1 MSGANASP
9 TGRSHEEISEMTRLQ
24 QWEKPAL
31 MIGAVGLLVSLLGAF
46 TATEQFFRS
55 WLLAYLFWFAIS
67 LGALP
72 VLMLHHLVGGKWGFA
87 TRRLLESAL
96 QTLPLMTVLF
106 VPLVFGLHHLYEWSH
121 EDVVRQDI
129 ILQHKSTYLNVP
141 FFIGR
146 AAFYFAAW
154 LGLAWFLNRWSS
166 EQDRTGDVSIV
177 HRFQRLSGP
186 GLIIYALTI
195 TFASTDW
202 VMSLEPH
209 WFSTIYGMMFMVGQT
224 LTALAFVI
232 AILSLLGDAPPLSKF
247 LGADTLNDLG
257 NLLFAFIML
266 WAYLSFSQY
275 LIIWSGNLPEEIPWY
290 LRRSSGGWQW
300 IAVGLALFH
309 FAIPFFLLLI
319 RRNKRRR
326 QVISGIAIAVV
337 VMRLVDLMW
346 LIVPAHEPSVHVHW
360 LDIVTLAGIGGLWLA
375 GFSKHLRKRS
385 LLPLGDP
392 EFRTE
397 NSL

>member
-1 MSGANASP
+1 
-9 TGRSHEEISEMTRLQ
+9 MT
-24 QWEKPAL
+24 
-31 MIGAVGLLVSLLGAF
+31 I
-46 TATEQFFRS
+46 
-55 WLLAYLFWFAIS
+55 
-67 LGALP
+67 
-72 VLMLHHLVGGKWGFA
+72 
-87 TRRLLESAL
+87 
-96 QTLPLMTVLF
+96 LF
-106 VPLVFGLHHLYEWSH
+106 VPVIFGIHSLYEWSH
-121 EDVVRQDI
+121 DDAVAQDI
-129 ILQHKSTYLNVP
+129 ILQHKSLYLNTP
-141 FFIGR
+141 FFIAR

-154 LGLAWFLNRWSS
+154 LLMGWFLNRWSKQ
-166 EQDRTGDVSIV
+166 QDSTRDGSFAK
-177 HRFQRLSGP
+177 RFQRLSAP

-209 WFSTIYGMMFMVGQT
+209 WFSTIYGMMFMVGQA
-224 LTALAFVI
+224 LTTLAFVI
-232 AILSLLGDAPPLSKF
+232 AVLALL
-247 LGADTLNDLG
+247 ADTPPISDFLEPEIFNDLG

-290 LRRSSGGWQW
+290 LRRSRGGWQW
-300 IAVGLALFH
+300 IAVALALFH

-346 LIVPAHEPSVHVHW
+346 LVVPAHEPTVHVHW
-360 LDIVTLAGIGGLWLA
+360 LDIATLAGIGGLWVA
-375 GFSKHLRKRS
+375 GFSKQLRKQS

-392 EFRTE
+392 EFQQE
-397 NSL
+397 ASV

>member
-1 MSGANASP
+1 VN
-9 TGRSHEEISEMTRLQ
+9 RLQ
-24 QWEKPAL
+24 RVERPAL
-31 MIGAVGLLVSLLGAF
+31 IVGAVGILLSLFGA
-46 TATEQFFRS
+46 AIARDQFFRS
-55 WLLAYLFWFAIS
+55 WLLSYLFWFAIA

-72 VLMLHHLVGGKWGFA
+72 LVMLHHLVGGKWGFA
-87 TRRLLESAL
+87 TRRILESVTR
-96 QTLPLMTVLF
+96 TLPLMTILF
-106 VPLVFGLHHLYEWSH
+106 VPVIFGIHSLYEWSH
-121 EDVVRQDI
+121 DDAVAQDI
-129 ILQHKSTYLNVP
+129 ILQHKSPYLNTP
-141 FFIGR
+141 FFIAR

-154 LGLAWFLNRWSS
+154 LLMGWFLNRWSKQ
-166 EQDRTGDVSIV
+166 QDSTRDGSFAK
-177 HRFQRLSGP
+177 RFQRLSAP

-209 WFSTIYGMMFMVGQT
+209 WFSTIYGMMFMVGQA
-224 LTALAFVI
+224 LTTLAFVI
-232 AILSLLGDAPPLSKF
+232 AVLALL
-247 LGADTLNDLG
+247 ADTPPISDFLEPEIFNDLG

-290 LRRSSGGWQW
+290 LRRSRGGWQW
-300 IAVGLALFH
+300 IAVALALFH

-346 LIVPAHEPSVHVHW
+346 LVVPAHEPTVHVHW
-360 LDIVTLAGIGGLWLA
+360 LDIATLAGIGGLWVA
-375 GFSKHLRKRS
+375 GFSKQLRKQS

-392 EFRTE
+392 EFQQE
-397 NSL
+397 ASV

>member
-1 MSGANASP
+1 MN
-9 TGRSHEEISEMTRLQ
+9 RLQ
-24 QWEKPAL
+24 RVERPAL
-31 MIGAVGLLVSLLGAF
+31 IVGAVGILLSLFGA
-46 TATEQFFRS
+46 AIARDQFFRS
-55 WLLAYLFWFAIS
+55 WLLSYLFWFAIA

-72 VLMLHHLVGGKWGFA
+72 LVMLHHLVGGKWGFA
-87 TRRLLESAL
+87 TRRILESVTR
-96 QTLPLMTVLF
+96 TLPLMTILF
-106 VPLVFGLHHLYEWSH
+106 VPVIFGIHSLYEWSH
-121 EDVVRQDI
+121 DDAVAQDI
-129 ILQHKSTYLNVP
+129 ILQHKSLYLNTP
-141 FFIGR
+141 FFIAR

-154 LGLAWFLNRWSS
+154 LLMGWFLNRWSKQ
-166 EQDRTGDVSIV
+166 QDSTRDGSFAK
-177 HRFQRLSGP
+177 RFQRLSAP

-209 WFSTIYGMMFMVGQT
+209 WFSTIYGMMFMVGQA
-224 LTALAFVI
+224 LTTLAFVI
-232 AILSLLGDAPPLSKF
+232 AVLALL
-247 LGADTLNDLG
+247 ADTPPISDFLEPEIFNDLG

-290 LRRSSGGWQW
+290 LRRSRGGWQW
-300 IAVGLALFH
+300 IAVALALFH

-346 LIVPAHEPSVHVHW
+346 LVVPAHEPTVHVHW
-360 LDIVTLAGIGGLWLA
+360 LDIATLAGIGGLWVA
-375 GFSKHLRKRS
+375 GFSKQLRKQS
-385 LLPLGDP
+385 LLPVGDP
-392 EFRTE
+392 EFQQE
-397 NSL
+397 ASV

>member
-1 MSGANASP
+1 MN
-9 TGRSHEEISEMTRLQ
+9 RLQ
-24 QWEKPAL
+24 RVERPAL
-31 MIGAVGLLVSLLGAF
+31 IVGAVGILLSLFGA
-46 TATEQFFRS
+46 AIARDQFFRS
-55 WLLAYLFWFAIS
+55 WLLSYLFWFAIA

-72 VLMLHHLVGGKWGFA
+72 LVMLHHLVGGKWGFA
-87 TRRLLESAL
+87 TRRILESVTR
-96 QTLPLMTVLF
+96 TLPLMTILF
-106 VPLVFGLHHLYEWSH
+106 VPVIFGIHSLYEWSH
-121 EDVVRQDI
+121 DDAVAQDI
-129 ILQHKSTYLNVP
+129 ILQHKSPYLNTP
-141 FFIGR
+141 FFIAR

-154 LGLAWFLNRWSS
+154 LLMGWFLNRWSKQ
-166 EQDRTGDVSIV
+166 QDSTRDGSFAK
-177 HRFQRLSGP
+177 RFQRLSAP

-209 WFSTIYGMMFMVGQT
+209 WFSTIYGMMFMVGQA
-224 LTALAFVI
+224 LTTLAFVI
-232 AILSLLGDAPPLSKF
+232 AVLALL
-247 LGADTLNDLG
+247 ADTPPISEFLEPEIFNDLG

-290 LRRSSGGWQW
+290 LRRSRGGWQW
-300 IAVGLALFH
+300 IAVALALFH

-346 LIVPAHEPSVHVHW
+346 LVVPAHEPTVHVHW
-360 LDIVTLAGIGGLWLA
+360 LDIATLAGIGGLWVA
-375 GFSKHLRKRS
+375 GFSKQLRKQS

-392 EFRTE
+392 EFQQE
-397 NSL
+397 ASV

>member
-1 MSGANASP
+1 
-9 TGRSHEEISEMTRLQ
+9 MTRLQ

-31 MIGAVGLLVSLLGAF
+31 IVGAVGILASLLGAF
-46 TATEQFFRS
+46 VATDQFFRS
-55 WLLAYLFWFAIS
+55 WLLAYLFWFAIA

-72 VLMLHHLVGGKWGFA
+72 LVMLHHLVGGKWGFA
-87 TRRLLESAL
+87 TRRILESATR
-96 QTLPLMTVLF
+96 TLPLMAILF
-106 VPLVFGLHHLYEWSH
+106 VQLLLGIHHLYEWSH
-121 EDVVRQDI
+121 TEVVAQDI
-129 ILQHKSTYLNVP
+129 VLQHKSTYLNTP
-141 FFIGR
+141 FFIAR
-146 AAFYFAAW
+146 AVAYFALW
-154 LGLAWFLNRWSS
+154 LGLGWFLNRWSA
-166 EQDRTGDVSIV
+166 EQDSTGDVSIV
-177 HRFQRLSGP
+177 KRFQRLSGP

-224 LTALAFVI
+224 LTTLAFAI
-232 AILSLLGDAPPLSKF
+232 AVLALIAETPPLSEI
-247 LGADTLNDLG
+247 LSAETLNDLG

-319 RRNKRRR
+319 RRNKRRK

-337 VMRLVDLMW
+337 LMRLVDLMW
-346 LIVPAHEPSVHVHW
+346 LIVPAHEPTVHVHW
-360 LDIVTLAGIGGLWLA
+360 LDVVTLAGIGGLWLA
-375 GFSKHLRKRS
+375 GFSRELRKRS
-385 LLPLGDP
+385 LIPLRDP
-392 EFRTE
+392 DFRVQT
-397 NSL
+397 

>member
-1 MSGANASP
+1 
-9 TGRSHEEISEMTRLQ
+9 MTRLQ

-31 MIGAVGLLVSLLGAF
+31 IVGAAGILASLLGAF
-46 TATEQFFRS
+46 VATDQFFRS
-55 WLLAYLFWFAIS
+55 WLLAYLFWLAIA

-72 VLMLHHLVGGKWGFA
+72 LVMLHHLVGGKWGFA
-87 TRRLLESAL
+87 TRRILESATR
-96 QTLPLMTVLF
+96 TLPLMTILF
-106 VPLVFGLHHLYEWSH
+106 VPLLFGIHHLYEWSH
-121 EDVVRQDI
+121 TEVVAQDI
-129 ILQHKSTYLNVP
+129 ILQHKSTYLNTP
-141 FFIGR
+141 FFIAR
-146 AAFYFAAW
+146 AAAYFALW
-154 LGLAWFLNRWSS
+154 LGLGWFLNRWSA
-166 EQDRTGDVSIV
+166 EQDSTGDVSIV
-177 HRFQRLSGP
+177 RRFQRLSGP

-224 LTALAFVI
+224 LTTLAFAI
-232 AILSLLGDAPPLSKF
+232 AVLALVAEAPPLSDF
-247 LGADTLNDLG
+247 LNAETLNDLG

-319 RRNKRRR
+319 RRNKRRK
-326 QVISGIAIAVV
+326 QVIAGIAVAVV
-337 VMRLVDLMW
+337 VMRFVDLMW
-346 LIVPAHEPSVHVHW
+346 LIVPAHEPMVHVHW
-360 LDIVTLAGIGGLWLA
+360 LDVVTLVGIGGLWLA
-375 GFSKHLRKRS
+375 GFSKQLRKRP

-392 EFRTE
+392 DFRME
-397 NSL
+397 SPS

>member
-1 MSGANASP
+1 VN
-9 TGRSHEEISEMTRLQ
+9 RLQ
-24 QWEKPAL
+24 RVERPAL
-31 MIGAVGLLVSLLGAF
+31 IVGAVGILLSLFGA
-46 TATEQFFRS
+46 AIARDQFFRS
-55 WLLAYLFWFAIS
+55 WLLSYLFWFAIA

-72 VLMLHHLVGGKWGFA
+72 LVMLHHLVGGKWGFA
-87 TRRLLESAL
+87 TRRILESVTR
-96 QTLPLMTVLF
+96 TLPLMTILF
-106 VPLVFGLHHLYEWSH
+106 VPVIFGIHSLYEWSH
-121 EDVVRQDI
+121 DDAVAQDI
-129 ILQHKSTYLNVP
+129 ILQHKSPYLNTP
-141 FFIGR
+141 FFIAR

-154 LGLAWFLNRWSS
+154 LLMGWFLNRWSKQ
-166 EQDRTGDVSIV
+166 QDSTRDGSFAK
-177 HRFQRLSGP
+177 RFQRLSAP

-209 WFSTIYGMMFMVGQT
+209 WFSTIYGMMFMVGQA
-224 LTALAFVI
+224 LTTLAFVI
-232 AILSLLGDAPPLSKF
+232 AVLALL
-247 LGADTLNDLG
+247 ADTPPISEFLEPEIFNDLG

-290 LRRSSGGWQW
+290 LRRSRGGWQW
-300 IAVGLALFH
+300 IAVALALFH

-346 LIVPAHEPSVHVHW
+346 LVVPAHEPTVHVHW
-360 LDIVTLAGIGGLWLA
+360 LDIATLAGIGGLWVA
-375 GFSKHLRKRS
+375 GFSKQLRKQS

-392 EFRTE
+392 EFQQE
-397 NSL
+397 ASV

>member
-1 MSGANASP
+1 MN
-9 TGRSHEEISEMTRLQ
+9 RLQ
-24 QWEKPAL
+24 RVERPAL
-31 MIGAVGLLVSLLGAF
+31 IVGAVGILLSLFGA
-46 TATEQFFRS
+46 AIARDQFFRS
-55 WLLAYLFWFAIS
+55 WLLSYLFWFAIA

-72 VLMLHHLVGGKWGFA
+72 LVMLHHLVGGKWGFA
-87 TRRLLESAL
+87 TRRILESVTR
-96 QTLPLMTVLF
+96 TLPLMTILF
-106 VPLVFGLHHLYEWSH
+106 VPVIFGIHSLYEWSH
-121 EDVVRQDI
+121 DDAVAQDI
-129 ILQHKSTYLNVP
+129 ILQHKSLYLNTP
-141 FFIGR
+141 FFIAR

-154 LGLAWFLNRWSS
+154 LLMGWFLNRWSKQ
-166 EQDRTGDVSIV
+166 QDSTRDGSFAK
-177 HRFQRLSGP
+177 RFQRLSAP

-209 WFSTIYGMMFMVGQT
+209 WFSTIYGMMFMVGQA
-224 LTALAFVI
+224 LTTLAFVI
-232 AILSLLGDAPPLSKF
+232 AVLALL
-247 LGADTLNDLG
+247 ADTPPISDFLEPEIFNDLG

-290 LRRSSGGWQW
+290 LRRSRGGWQW
-300 IAVGLALFH
+300 IAVALALFH

-346 LIVPAHEPSVHVHW
+346 LVVPAHEPTVHVHW
-360 LDIVTLAGIGGLWLA
+360 LDIATLAGIGGLWVA
-375 GFSKHLRKRS
+375 GFSKQLRKQS

-392 EFRTE
+392 EFQQE
-397 NSL
+397 ASV

>member
-1 MSGANASP
+1 MN
-9 TGRSHEEISEMTRLQ
+9 RLQ
-24 QWEKPAL
+24 RVERPAL
-31 MIGAVGLLVSLLGAF
+31 IVGAIGILVSLFGA
-46 TATEQFFRS
+46 AIARDQFFRS
-55 WLLAYLFWFAIS
+55 WLLSYLFWFAIA

-72 VLMLHHLVGGKWGFA
+72 LVMLHHLVGGKWGFA
-87 TRRLLESAL
+87 TRRILESVTR
-96 QTLPLMTVLF
+96 TLPLMTILF
-106 VPLVFGLHHLYEWSH
+106 VPVIFGIHSLYEWSH
-121 EDVVRQDI
+121 DDAVAQDI
-129 ILQHKSTYLNVP
+129 ILQHKSPYLNTP
-141 FFIGR
+141 FFIAR

-154 LGLAWFLNRWSS
+154 LLMGWFLNRWSKQ
-166 EQDRTGDVSIV
+166 QDSTRDGSFAK
-177 HRFQRLSGP
+177 RFQRLSAP

-209 WFSTIYGMMFMVGQT
+209 WFSTIYGMMFMVGQA
-224 LTALAFVI
+224 LTTLAFVI
-232 AILSLLGDAPPLSKF
+232 AVLALL
-247 LGADTLNDLG
+247 ADTPPISDFLEPEIFNDLG

-290 LRRSSGGWQW
+290 LRRSRGGWQW
-300 IAVGLALFH
+300 IAVALALFH

-346 LIVPAHEPSVHVHW
+346 LVVPAHEPTVHVHW
-360 LDIVTLAGIGGLWLA
+360 LDLATLAGIGGLWVA
-375 GFSKHLRKRS
+375 GFSKQLRKQS

-392 EFRTE
+392 EFQQE
-397 NSL
+397 ASV

>member
-1 MSGANASP
+1 
-9 TGRSHEEISEMTRLQ
+9 MTRLQ
-24 QWEKPAL
+24 RWEKPAL
-31 MIGAVGLLVSLLGAF
+31 IVGAVGILASILGAF
-46 TATEQFFRS
+46 TATDQFFRS
-55 WLLAYLFWFAIS
+55 WLLSYLFWFAIT

-72 VLMLHHLVGGKWGFA
+72 LLMIHHLVGGKWGFA
-87 TRRLLESAL
+87 TRRMLESASR
-96 QTLPLMTVLF
+96 TLPLMAILF
-106 VPLVFGLHHLYEWSH
+106 APLLFGIHNLYEWSH
-121 EDVVRQDI
+121 ADVVRQDI
-129 ILQHKSTYLNVP
+129 ILQHKSAYLNTP

-146 AAFYFAAW
+146 AVFYFAAW
-154 LGLAWFLNRWSS
+154 MILGWLLNRWSA
-166 EQDRTGDVSIV
+166 EQDRTGDASIA

-224 LTALAFVI
+224 LTTLAFVI
-232 AILSLLGDAPPLSKF
+232 GGLALLGDTPPLSDF

-300 IAVGLALFH
+300 IAVALALFH

-319 RRNKRRR
+319 RRNKRRK
-326 QVISGIAIAVV
+326 QVVSAIAVAVV

-346 LIVPAHEPSVHVHW
+346 LIVPAHEPTVHVHW
-360 LDIVTLAGIGGLWLA
+360 LDLVTLAGIGGLWLA
-375 GFSKHLRKRS
+375 GFSKQLRKRP

-392 EFRTE
+392 EFRME
-397 NSL
+397 SSS